1 MSASSNRKINLI
13 LAKPLIR
20 LLLSLG
26 LAVAA
31 YALIETPWWE
41 IRILTAFNLGLFLH
55 LAILGT
61 FLWNATPA
69 QTYHHA
75 QGGEPSNVA
84 LLTVVVLFSLL
95 GFVGVA
101 VMLDNSQ
108 KYPPLITNLHMG
120 LSFLAIFLSWL
131 LVHIYFAIH
140 YAHLYYD
147 EIEESV
153 RTHAAGVPY
162 RKGLDFPHEDLVSY
176 RDFLYYSFTIAMCY
190 QTSDV
195 SIISYEMRSV
205 SLVQSVLSFIF
216 VAVVFGLVVNVISNV
231 V

>member
-1 MSASSNRKINLI
+1 MAQLSQRKLFLI
-13 LAKPLIR
+13 KPLVR

-26 LAVAA
+26 LAIAT
-31 YALIETPWWE
+31 YILLKTPWWE
-41 IRILTAFNLGLFLH
+41 IRILTAFNSGLFLH

-61 FLWNATPA
+61 FLWNATPS
-69 QTYHHA
+69 QTYYHA
-75 QGGEPSNVA
+75 QRGEPSNAA
-84 LLTVVVLFSLL
+84 LLMVVVLFSLV

-108 KYPPLITNLHMG
+108 KYPPLIINLHMG

-131 LVHIYFAIH
+131 LVHVYFAIH

-147 EIEESV
+147 EIEESGPNNG
-153 RTHAAGVPY
+153 AGVPY
-162 RKGLDFPHEDLVSY
+162 QKGLEFPQEELVSY

-195 SIISYEMRSV
+195 SIMSYEMRSV